1 MVQDV
6 ATTGRGYVPSEV
18 QGALDRAVMELR
30 DGADRW
36 AHTSIADRAA
46 LLRRTH
52 DSIGRSANR
61 WALTATGLKR
71 LDAAS
76 SLVGE
81 EWLSGPYAVLTSA
94 ARLAKSLDAIA
105 AGGSPL
111 DGLHFRRAP
120 GGRRSVDVLP
130 LDAFE
135 GVLLH
140 GFSAEVWLRPGTSD
154 EDARGRA
161 GLGARHP
168 GESGGVGL
176 VLGAGN
182 ITSIPPLDALYE
194 LVANNRAVLLKL
206 NPVLAGM
213 MTSYL
218 DALDPLIRFGVLR
231 IVQGGADVGAY
242 LTDHP
247 GIAHVHITG
256 SARSHDAIVW
266 GAGDDAAD
274 RRRRSEPLLDKPI
287 TSELGGVSP
296 VIVVPGA
303 WTEQD
308 LRYQAEH
315 VATQRL
321 HNGGYNC
328 IASQVVVVSH
338 DWPQKAAFLDHLRRA
353 LDEAPRRASW
363 YPGSADRSAGAAG
376 SYPDAEHLGPDGNR
390 LLIRTVPALAD
401 ALAST
406 EYFAPVLGVI
416 ELPGTGQAFLDA
428 AVRFADDELAGNLG
442 ANVLIRPEDR
452 RPLGAGFGRS
462 IEALH
467 YGTIAIN
474 AWTGLGF
481 LLAAA
486 PWGAFPGGS
495 MSDVGS
501 GIGVVHNALLIDE
514 PERTIVKGPF
524 RPFPRSVLA
533 GEPALSPKPPWFV
546 SARSAATTGR
556 LLSDFA
562 AKPSMRRLPGVL
574 LAAFRG

>member
-1 MVQDV
+1 MTQDV
-6 ATTGRGYVPSEV
+6 LDTGQDHLASAV
-18 QGALDRAVMELR
+18 QEPLDRAIDALR
-30 DGADRW
+30 VGAERW
-36 AHTSIADRAA
+36 ARTSLADRAA

-52 DSIGRSANR
+52 DSIGRASNR

-81 EWLSGPYAVLTSA
+81 EWLSGPYAVLTGVT
-94 ARLAKSLDAIA
+94 RLAKSLDALA

-111 DGLHFRRAP
+111 DGLRFHHAP
-120 GGRRSVDVLP
+120 GGRQSVDVLP
-130 LDAFE
+130 LDLAE
-135 GVLLH
+135 TLLLS
-140 GFSAEVWLRPGTSD
+140 GFSAEVWMRPGTSA
-154 EDARGRA
+154 EEARGRA
-161 GLGARHP
+161 GLGARRT

-194 LVANNRAVLLKL
+194 LVANNRAVILKL

-242 LTDHP
+242 LADHP
-247 GIAHVHITG
+247 AIAHVHITG
-256 SARSHDAIVW
+256 SSVTHDAIVW
-266 GAGDDAAD
+266 GRGQEAQD
-274 RRRRSEPLLDKPI
+274 RRAQNSPLLQKPI

-296 VIVVPGA
+296 VIVVPGEWSA
-303 WTEQD
+303 RD
-308 LRYQAEH
+308 LAFQAEH

-328 IASQVVVVSH
+328 IASQVVVVSS
-338 DWPQKAAFLDHLRRA
+338 DWPQKAAFLEQLRRA
-353 LDEAPRRASW
+353 LDDAPRRADW
-363 YPGSADRSAGAAG
+363 YPGSAARSTSAAG
-376 SYPDAEHLGPDGNR
+376 SYPDTQHLGPDGNR
-390 LLIRTVPALAD
+390 LLIETVPALAEV
-401 ALAST
+401 LAST
-406 EYFAPVLGVI
+406 EFFAPVLGVI
-416 ELPGTGQAFLDA
+416 ELPGSGQAYLDA
-428 AVRFADDELAGNLG
+428 AVRFADEELLGDLG

-452 RPLGAGFGRS
+452 RALGAGFGRA

-486 PWGAFPGGS
+486 PWGAFPGNTLS
-495 MSDVGS
+495 SVGS
-501 GIGVVHNALLIDE
+501 GIGIVHNALLIDE

-562 AKPSMRRLPGVL
+562 AKPSLRRMPGVFIS
-574 LAAFRG
+574 AFQG